1 MGLNLALIITLF
13 ILFFSILQGWRK
25 GILGIVFGL
34 VSWIFVIAFV
44 VFAHPYIENYLRDNT
59 KTYDTIYEKTQE
71 HLEKRINEN
80 QAAQGIEQWWD
91 SLTQGLPR
99 QTIDNMKT
107 DLKIDFGDK
116 EYLDA
121 DLLESKKQQM
131 VDELAVKISDFILQG
146 ISVLI
151 AFLIAQILVG
161 IVGGIV
167 KAVGRIPVINGING
181 FFGLI
186 AGAVEGFLVIWVLM
200 YLVACASGTTIGQ
213 GIAMDIADSKF
224 LTYLYDHN
232 LLMSIISTL

>member
-1 MGLNLALIITLF
+1 MELNLALIITLF

-167 KAVGRIPVINGING
+167 KAVGRIPVINSING

-200 YLVACASGTTIGQ
+200 YLVACVSGTTIGQ

>member
-1 MGLNLALIITLF
+1 MELNLALIITLF

-131 VDELAVKISDFILQG
+131 VD
-146 ISVLI
+146 
-151 AFLIAQILVG
+151 
-161 IVGGIV
+161 
-167 KAVGRIPVINGING
+167 
-181 FFGLI
+181 
-186 AGAVEGFLVIWVLM
+186 
-200 YLVACASGTTIGQ
+200 
-213 GIAMDIADSKF
+213 
-224 LTYLYDHN
+224 
-232 LLMSIISTL
+232 